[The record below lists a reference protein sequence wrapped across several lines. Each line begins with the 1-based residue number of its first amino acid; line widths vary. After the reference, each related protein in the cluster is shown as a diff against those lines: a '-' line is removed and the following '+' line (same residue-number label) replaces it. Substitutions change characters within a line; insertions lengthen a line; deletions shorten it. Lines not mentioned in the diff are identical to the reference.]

1 MTLPLV
7 LYVREGCHLCEQFA
21 LDFSLDFPQAA
32 PALRLCD
39 VDGDPALALE
49 YGLRVPVLS
58 VAGRAVCEGAYDCG
72 EVRRA
77 LGL

>member
-1 MTLPLV
+1 MKLV
-7 LYVREGCHLCEQFA
+7 LYVRDGCHLCDQFL
-21 LDFSLDFPQAA
+21 LDFSLDFPEAA
-32 PALRLCD
+32 AVLQLRD
-39 VDGDPALALE
+39 VDADAALAVE

-58 VAGRAVCEGAYDCG
+58 AAGKAICEGAYDCG

>member
-1 MTLPLV
+1 VTALV
-7 LYVREGCHLCEQFA
+7 LYVREGCHLCDQFL

-32 PALRLCD
+32 AGLQLRD
-39 VDGDPALALE
+39 VDSDPALAVE

-58 VAGRAVCEGAYDCG
+58 VGGRPACEGAYDCS